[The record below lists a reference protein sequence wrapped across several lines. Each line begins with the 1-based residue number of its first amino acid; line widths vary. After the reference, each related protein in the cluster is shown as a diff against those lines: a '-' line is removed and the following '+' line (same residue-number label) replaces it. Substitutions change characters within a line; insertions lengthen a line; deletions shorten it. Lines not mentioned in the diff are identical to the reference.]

1 MHVFLT
7 GDIQVGKTT
16 LINKVLNELP
26 KCRLGGFRTVTK
38 ADIPGT
44 AGSVYIV
51 RANESCS
58 AGAACTGGAGER
70 FGDENHAWILRG
82 DENHAGIHFGDEN
95 REVIRFG
102 DENRVGIRCGNPGP
116 KAFPEV
122 FDSFGV
128 SILADAED
136 CDLILMDEIGKMERK
151 ALIFT
156 GRVLELL
163 NGDVPVF
170 GVLRKEGSTPLQE
183 QIRSHSNVR
192 LIEVNKENRDRLV
205 PELVHLISTS
215 FPSRQRE

>member
-51 RANESCS
+51 RANGSCS
-58 AGAACTGGAGER
+58 AGASRTGGAGER

-82 DENHAGIHFGDEN
+82 DENHAGILC
-95 REVIRFG
+95 G

-128 SILADAED
+128 SILADAES

-215 FPSRQRE
+215 FPSRQRG

>member
-51 RANESCS
+51 RANASCS
-58 AGAACTGGAGER
+58 AGASRTGGAGER

-82 DENHAGIHFGDEN
+82 DENHAGILC
-95 REVIRFG
+95 G

-128 SILADAED
+128 SILADAES

-192 LIEVNKENRDRLV
+192 LIEVTRENRDRLV

-215 FPSRQRE
+215 FLSRQRG

>member
-51 RANESCS
+51 RANASCS
-58 AGAACTGGAGER
+58 AGASRTGGAGER
-70 FGDENHAWILRG
+70 SGDENHAWILRG
-82 DENHAGIHFGDEN
+82 DENHAGILC
-95 REVIRFG
+95 G

-163 NGDVPVF
+163 DKDVPVF

-183 QIRSHSNVR
+183 QIRNHSNVR
-192 LIEVNKENRDRLV
+192 LIEVTKENRDRLV
-205 PELVHLISTS
+205 PELVSIISTS
-215 FPSRQRE
+215 FLSRQRG

>member
-51 RANESCS
+51 RANASCS
-58 AGAACTGGAGER
+58 AGASRTGGAGER

-82 DENHAGIHFGDEN
+82 DENHAGILC
-95 REVIRFG
+95 G

-128 SILADAED
+128 SILTDAED

-163 NGDVPVF
+163 DKDIPVF
-170 GVLRKEGSTPLQE
+170 GVLRKEGS
-183 QIRSHSNVR
+183 S
-192 LIEVNKENRDRLV
+192 
-205 PELVHLISTS
+205 
-215 FPSRQRE
+215 

>member
-51 RANESCS
+51 RANASCS
-58 AGAACTGGAGER
+58 AGASRTGGAGER

-82 DENHAGIHFGDEN
+82 DENHAGILC
-95 REVIRFG
+95 G

-128 SILADAED
+128 SILADAES

-215 FPSRQRE
+215 FPSRQRG